1 MKIPFLD
8 PLIKLCL
15 LRLKWGLEPSQT
27 FGEEMVE
34 GNVTPNQH
42 VSGNLEK
49 KHRNGEFS
57 NVKIFV
63 VPLVLVFCKNCRYA
77 ALMVDTDDQ
86 SWLRALQ
93 LLEDSE
99 RRGVAANDVMFG
111 KACMRPL
118 AAYGETQEDV
128 RTMGWC
134 VHGFTLHLQL
144 EKRELKIVDA
154 KMVLCRPSTV
164 VQLLLSVKLTRC
176 QRRTRRVGLLQ
187 GILDA

>member
-1 MKIPFLD
+1 MCPGT
-8 PLIKLCL
+8 
-15 LRLKWGLEPSQT
+15 W
-27 FGEEMVE
+27 
-34 GNVTPNQH
+34 
-42 VSGNLEK
+42 K

-99 RRGVAANDVMFG
+99 RRGVDANDVMFG

-144 EKRELKIVDA
+144 QKRELKIVDA

-164 VQLLLSVKLTRC
+164 VQLLHSVKLRLQDVSEE
-176 QRRTRRVGLLQ
+176 QRRFKELVCCRAFWMLEVGDCLMPVTGL
-187 GILDA
+187 GMWD